1 MAASFVVYDADGVS
15 GDYAIP
21 FDYFS
26 VNHLEARVNNTIVG
40 FTVLNPQLIRIA
52 PTPTAGAKV
61 SISRRTPADLVVPA
75 SQFPRLVRTYAEE
88 SNDIVFSF
96 DAIYGEVFYD
106 IILSASN
113 GDTEV
118 GTLGSINP
126 NLTLRSLPSGSS
138 ATLNNPAEALVELSV
153 EAVSVSD
160 VVTPFANITFAIG
173 SVRGV
178 VTIASPNTTYPSGTI
193 FRVTQVSEGAYTGA
207 NLLLRFGRV

>member
-52 PTPTAGAKV
+52 PTPTAGVKV
-61 SISRRTPADLVVPA
+61 SISRRTPANLVVPA
-75 SQFPRLVRTYAEE
+75 ALFPRLVRTYAEE
-88 SNDIVFSF
+88 SQDTVFNF

-113 GDTEV
+113 GVTEV
-118 GTLGSINP
+118 GTLGAINP
-126 NLTLRSLPSGSS
+126 NLTLRSLASGSS
-138 ATLNNPAEALVELSV
+138 ATLNNPAEAPVELSV
-153 EAVSVSD
+153 DAISVGN
-160 VVTPFANITFAIG
+160 VVTPVASISFAANTQ
-173 SVRGV
+173 RGV
-178 VTIASPNTTYPSGTI
+178 VTVAAPNTVYPSGTI
-193 FRVTQVSEGAYTGA
+193 FRVMQVSAGAYTGA